1 MSKIIERT
9 KVTVMDYAD
18 YWHSLDDME
27 VLMSYLNSISEASIN
42 DDVRNK
48 VSQML
53 VRVYTSLKEGHIE
66 DRTETAVTPKNIG
79 KNLADK
85 IPFEIRW
92 KGKEA

>member
-1 MSKIIERT
+1 MSIIEKKRIA
-9 KVTVMDYAD
+9 VIDYAD

-66 DRTETAVTPKNIG
+66 DRTETAVTPKNIA
-79 KNLADK
+79 KNITER
-85 IPFEIRW
+85 IPIEIRW